1 MISLESVTFSYDG
14 ITALHDVS
22 LSVAKGEAV
31 SLMGV
36 SGCGKSTLLRMINGI
51 VLPSSGSYRFDGEE
65 ITRKKMDDRLF
76 AKAFHKR
83 IGFVFQ
89 NAEVQL
95 FCATVFDEVAFGPR
109 QMALSEGDV
118 AERVGDS
125 LSLLEIDHL
134 AGRQPFH
141 LSGGE
146 KRKVAIASVLAL
158 NPEVLTLDEPL
169 TGLDPRTQR
178 WFVDLIVKLNRS
190 GKTVITSSHNLDLAQ
205 EFLEH
210 YLITPQGLDAMDR
223 HVPLGVP
230 ALIDAYNAKAADSL
244 IAGSMK
250 NIEVGTLMPNIPQMG
265 VFWSAMESAL
275 ATITAGRSTPRD
287 ALDNARQRMLRKP

>member
-178 WFVDLIVKLNRS
+178 WLVDLIVKLNRS

-205 EFLEH
+205 ELSSRTILFGPSHE
-210 YLITPQGLDAMDR
+210 I
-223 HVPLGVP
+223 
-230 ALIDAYNAKAADSL
+230 AADAETVRVLENSDL
-244 IAGSMK
+244 LKS
-250 NIEVGTLMPNIPQMG
+250 VGL
-265 VFWSAMESAL
+265 VDESYHKHEGL
-275 ATITAGRSTPRD
+275 SHSHFHSHP
-287 ALDNARQRMLRKP
+287 L